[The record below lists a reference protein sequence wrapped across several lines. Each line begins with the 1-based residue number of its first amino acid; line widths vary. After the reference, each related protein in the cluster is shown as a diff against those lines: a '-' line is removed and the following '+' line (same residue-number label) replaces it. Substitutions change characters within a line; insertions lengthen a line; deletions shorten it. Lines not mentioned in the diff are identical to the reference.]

1 MAIQAVLS
9 NFIFLGMYIG
19 MPKIAKEL
27 SALEVKRLTR
37 PGWHAVG
44 GVAGLLLQIRPPA
57 QQGQPIPRSWILR
70 LRVAGQRQ
78 PIGLGPYPQVSLA
91 EAREQARKLSLEA
104 RGGVNLV
111 ARKRAQRSALIA
123 VASKN
128 KSFKECAE
136 AYMDAHTTDYTSDK
150 HRKQWSSTLIAYA
163 FPVIGSMLVS
173 DISMRH
179 VLDVLLQNTTHRNGT
194 TGKLWYIK
202 PETSK
207 RLLDR
212 IRTVLDYAGV
222 NEYRSGTN
230 PATWTGFLDTQLP
243 STRGLKKVKHQPA
256 VPYRQ
261 IGDFMVN
268 LRKNQSMSAKALEFL
283 ILTGVRSGSVREAD
297 WSEIDF
303 NEKLWVI
310 PKEHTKAKQEHR
322 VPLQPQAIKLL
333 KGLEKI
339 AGSEKVFPSPTGK
352 ALSDMALSQLMRGMR
367 DRGELTVEAVP
378 HGFRSTFRDWAAEQ
392 TNYPDEIRKAASMH
406 TVGDAVKAAY
416 QRTDLL
422 EKRRHLMEEWANFL
436 DQSSVQRTGTITPI
450 RSQAR

>member
-1 MAIQAVLS
+1 MAIQAVPS
-9 NFIFLGMYIG
+9 NLIFLGMFIG

-44 GVAGLLLQIRPPA
+44 GVAGLLLQIRAPA

-78 PIGLGPYPQVSLA
+78 PIGLGSYPQVSLA

-104 RGGVNLV
+104 KNGVNLA
-111 ARKRAQRSALIA
+111 ARKRAHRSAMIA
-123 VASKN
+123 AASKN
-128 KSFKECAE
+128 KTFKECAE
-136 AYMDAHTTDYTSDK
+136 AYMDAHSTDYTNEK
-150 HRKQWSSTLIAYA
+150 HRKQWSSTLDAYA
-163 FPVIGSMLVS
+163 YPVIGSMLVA
-173 DISMRH
+173 DVTMRH
-179 VLDVLLQNTTHRNGT
+179 VLDVLQQNTTHRNGAA
-194 TGKLWYIK
+194 GKLWYTK
-202 PETSK
+202 PETAK

-212 IRTVLDYAGV
+212 IRTVLDYATV

-230 PATWTGFLDTQLP
+230 PATWSGYLDTQLP

-261 IGDFMVN
+261 IGDFMVQ
-268 LRKNQSMSAKALEFL
+268 LRKNDSMSAKALEFL

-303 NEKLWVI
+303 TAKLWVI
-310 PKEHTKAKQEHR
+310 PREHTKAKQEHR
-322 VPLQPQAIKLL
+322 VPLQPQAVKLL
-333 KGLEKI
+333 KSLREV
-339 AGSEKVFPSPTGK
+339 AGSDKVFPSPTGK

-367 DRGELTVEAVP
+367 ERGELAVEAVP

-422 EKRRHLMEEWANFL
+422 DKRRQLMHDWANFL
-436 DQSSVQRTGTITPI
+436 DQVSVERTTTVTSI
-450 RSQAR
+450 RRGA